1 MKLDP
6 TNAVILIP
14 SLEPDDRLPAYAA
27 ALLEKGFTRLVI
39 VDDGSSEKY
48 QPIFERLAVMEG
60 VTVLH
65 HKANR
70 GKGAA
75 LKTGYA
81 YIRQCMADAVGVI
94 TADADGQHTVDDCWK
109 LAQALCQGK
118 DEMYLG
124 SRDFSLNNVPPKSR
138 FGNKITSLVFKLFY
152 GQWLPDTQTGLRAFP
167 AQRLDFMQQ
176 VSGDRFEYE
185 MNVLIA
191 CARAGMPM
199 VPITIETIYENEN
212 AGTHFHPI
220 RDSYR
225 IYKVILGN
233 FIKFIGSSIVSFLID
248 NGVFT
253 LLDQLFFKDTFL
265 GRVALST
272 ILARCV
278 SAPCNFLMNRSLVFK
293 VKGDTSKTALRYAL
307 LCVGIMLC
315 SSGMLSVLSALGMPK
330 VLDTVAKIIIDMLLY
345 LVSYRVQNKWVFQE
359 EKNHA

>member
-1 MKLDP
+1 MQLEP

-14 SLEPDDRLPAYAA
+14 SLEPDQRLPAYAS
-27 ALLEKGFTRLVI
+27 ALLEKGFSSLVI
-39 VDDGSSEKY
+39 VDDGSGAKY
-48 QPIFERLAVMEG
+48 QPIFDRLAAMVG

-65 HKANR
+65 HRANL

-75 LKTGYA
+75 LKTGYRHIQQHMPGIA
-81 YIRQCMADAVGVI
+81 GVI
-94 TADADGQHTVDDCWK
+94 TADSDGQHTVEDCWK

-124 SRDFSLNNVPPKSR
+124 SRDFSLEHVPPKSR
-138 FGNKITSLVFKLFY
+138 YGNRITSLVFRLFY

-167 AQRLDFMQQ
+167 AGRLDFMQQ
-176 VSGDRFEYE
+176 IAGDRFEYE

-191 CARAGMPM
+191 CARDGMPM
-199 VPITIETIYENEN
+199 VPVTIETIYENEN

-233 FIKFIGSSIVSFLID
+233 FIRFMGSSLISFLID
-248 NGVFT
+248 TGIFT
-253 LLDQLFFKDTFL
+253 LLDQLFVTGIAL
-265 GRVALST
+265 GGVALAN

-293 VKGDTSKTALRYAL
+293 FKGDAGRTALRYAL
-307 LCVGIMLC
+307 LCIGVLLC
-315 SSGMLSVLSALGMPK
+315 SSGALAVLSNLGMPK
-330 VLDTVAKIIIDMLLY
+330 ALDTLAKIVIDALLY
-345 LVSYRVQNKWVFQE
+345 LVSYRVQSKWVFRE
-359 EKNHA
+359 GKSHA